1 MKKVIYKL
9 STFRILLTSIKVPIW
24 DVYWMYIGF
33 IKVPIWN
40 HKGTYM
46 GWIKVPNYINIIY
59 I

>member
-1 MKKVIYKL
+1 MYIGCILNVYWIYKG
-9 STFRILLTSIKVPIW
+9 TYMGCIL

-46 GWIKVPNYINIIY
+46 GCIKVPTYINIIY